1 MNKLERRKRCRMKR
15 AKKNLPRVRN
25 FLLEKKQKN
34 KRNKVRKIKKK
45 N

>member
-1 MNKLERRKRCRMKR
+1 MQNEKGQ
-15 AKKNLPRVRN
+15 KKEI
-25 FLLEKKQKN
+25 FKESETFCWKKKQEN